1 MRKNTIS
8 LSKKVMSAALAGIM
22 ALSLAGC
29 GSGAG
34 TASPSAAGS
43 ASEAG
48 TGSGS
53 TEAGGAAGA
62 GTTTGSTADAA
73 SKENTVNGTADG
85 AKPLIGY
92 SLNSMDSTMKTMAD
106 YFENVAGE
114 RGWEAVL
121 VNANGDVSTEL
132 NNMESLMNM
141 GCEAVVIMGC
151 DTEGSAAAV
160 EELGAAGIPVIIAG
174 RSIAAGE
181 DSYYTYV
188 AGDHHEAGQVQG
200 KYLNDLLKADDS
212 LNLNVAFLYGQSGSS
227 SVEQRY
233 QGFEDSCLNGEY
245 ADRVKLVASQYAE
258 FDTQKAYD
266 ITTDMLTTYPE
277 INCFVTQSDEQAA
290 GIINAIKAKGD
301 AAEDYIIV
309 SIDCSVTGQTYL
321 KSGELDATVLMA
333 MRQLA
338 VSSADYVQKAMDKET
353 VDKTNQVEGYYQ
365 LVTPDTYAGVMEANG
380 MTPEN

>member
-1 MRKNTIS
+1 MRKNTHC
-8 LSKKVMSAALAGIM
+8 LSKKITAAILAGVV
-22 ALSLAGC
+22 ALSLAAC
-29 GSGAG
+29 SSSEPASG
-34 TASPSAAGS
+34 TAAGS
-43 ASEAG
+43 SAG
-48 TGSGS
+48 ET
-53 TEAGGAAGA
+53 AG
-62 GTTTGSTADAA
+62 
-73 SKENTVNGTADG
+73 KEENTGKEEEK
-85 AKPLIGY
+85 KPLVGY

-106 YFENVAGE
+106 YFESVANE

-121 VNANGDVSTEL
+121 MNANGDVGTEL

-160 EELGAAGIPVIIAG
+160 GEVGAAGVPVIVAG
-174 RSIAAGE
+174 RSIAADE
-181 DSYYTYV
+181 ESYYTYV

-200 KYLNDLLKADDS
+200 KYLNDLLAADDS
-212 LNLNVAFLYGQSGSS
+212 LNLNIAFLYGQSGSS
-227 SVEQRY
+227 SVERRY
-233 QGFEDSCLNGEY
+233 QGFEDSCLKGEY
-245 ADRVKLVASQYAE
+245 ADRVTLTASQYAE

-266 ITTDMLTTYPE
+266 ITSDMLTTYPE

-321 KSGELDATVLMA
+321 KSKELDATVLMA

-338 VSSADYVQKAMDKET
+338 VSSADFVEKAMDGET
-353 VDKTNQVEGYYQ
+353 VEKTNQVKGYYQ
-365 LVTPDTYAGVMEANG
+365 LVTPDTYAEVMEANG

>member
-1 MRKNTIS
+1 MRKQTHG
-8 LSKKVMSAALAGIM
+8 LSKKITTAVLAGIM

-29 GSGAG
+29 SSPDTTPVSTTGGSTSEAAG
-34 TASPSAAGS
+34 TKAEEGQKE
-43 ASEAG
+43 SE
-48 TGSGS
+48 
-53 TEAGGAAGA
+53 
-62 GTTTGSTADAA
+62 
-73 SKENTVNGTADG
+73 
-85 AKPLIGY
+85 KPLVGY

-106 YFENVAGE
+106 YFETVANE
-114 RGWEAVL
+114 RGWEPVL
-121 VNANGDVSTEL
+121 VNANGDVGTEL

-160 EELGAAGIPVIIAG
+160 EELGAAGVPVIIAG
-174 RSIAAGE
+174 RSISAGE

-188 AGDHHEAGQVQG
+188 AGDHHEAGKVQG
-200 KYLNDLLKADDS
+200 KYINDLLAADET
-212 LNLNVAFLYGQSGSS
+212 LKFNIAFIYGQSGSS

-233 QGFEDSCLNGEY
+233 AGFEESCLKGEY
-245 ADRVKLVASQYAE
+245 ADRAVLVASQYAE

-301 AAEDYIIV
+301 VVEDYTIV
-309 SIDCSVTGQTYL
+309 SIDCSATGQTYL
-321 KSGELDATVLMA
+321 KSGELDASVLMA

-338 VSSADYVQKAMDKET
+338 VSSADYVQKAMEDES
-353 VDKTNQVEGYYQ
+353 VEKTNQVEGYYQ
-365 LVTPDTYAGVMEANG
+365 LVTPDTYASVMEANG

>member
-1 MRKNTIS
+1 MKKNTHC
-8 LSKKVMSAALAGIM
+8 LSQTIMAAALAGIM

-29 GSGAG
+29 G
-34 TASPSAAGS
+34 TADTAKNTTAADAGS
-43 ASEAG
+43 I
-48 TGSGS
+48 
-53 TEAGGAAGA
+53 
-62 GTTTGSTADAA
+62 STADAGE
-73 SKENTVNGTADG
+73 KESTGKDGGT
-85 AKPLIGY
+85 KPLVGY

-106 YFENVAGE
+106 YFESVAAE
-114 RGWEAVL
+114 HGWEAVL
-121 VNANGDVSTEL
+121 VNANGDVGTEL
-132 NNMESLMNM
+132 NNMESLLNM

-160 EELGAAGIPVIIAG
+160 EELGAAGLPVIIAG
-174 RSIAAGE
+174 RSIKAGE
-181 DSYYTYV
+181 DSFYTYV

-200 KYLNDLLKADDS
+200 NYLNGLLAADDS
-212 LNLNVAFLYGQSGSS
+212 LKLNVAFLYGQSGSS

-233 QGFEDSCLNGEY
+233 QGFEDSCLKGEY
-245 ADRVKLVASQYAE
+245 ADRVTLTASQYAE

-290 GIINAIKAKGD
+290 GIINAIKAKG
-301 AAEDYIIV
+301 EDPGSYIIV

-321 KSGELDATVLMA
+321 KSKELDATVLMA

-338 VSSADYVQKAMDKET
+338 VSSADYVQKAMDGEN
-353 VDKTNQVEGYYQ
+353 VEKTNQVEGYYQ
-365 LVTPDTYAGVMEANG
+365 LVTPDTYADVMEANG